1 MSKTKKTNA
10 MRILDKNHILYDIKT
25 YEYTEEDLSGIH
37 AAAEVG
43 MPPDKVFK
51 TLVGRGNVTGPVVF
65 CIPVHKEL
73 DLKKAAHVSANKN
86 VHLIH
91 VKELSDLTGYIR
103 GGCSPIGMK
112 KLFPTYIDETA
123 LSIDIFSISAGQRG
137 LQILAAPKDIIKLID
152 ACTADL
158 TMSDIILTDG
168 RVRS

>member
-73 DLKKAAHVSANKN
+73 DLKKAAHVSGNKN

-112 KLFPTYIDETA
+112 NFSLRILMKPLF
-123 LSIDIFSISAGQRG
+123 LLIFSVSVPAKEDFRF
-137 LQILAAPKDIIKLID
+137 LRLLKIL
-152 ACTADL
+152 
-158 TMSDIILTDG
+158 
-168 RVRS
+168 

>member
-51 TLVGRGNVTGPVVF
+51 TLVGRGNVTGPAVF

-73 DLKKAAHVSANKN
+73 DLKKP
-86 VHLIH
+86 L
-91 VKELSDLTGYIR
+91 
-103 GGCSPIGMK
+103 M
-112 KLFPTYIDETA
+112 
-123 LSIDIFSISAGQRG
+123 
-137 LQILAAPKDIIKLID
+137 
-152 ACTADL
+152 
-158 TMSDIILTDG
+158 
-168 RVRS
+168 